1 MNQNRPHGHTTL
13 SNFLNG
19 WRLLGV
25 VTAALALAA
34 LFILATVPGMDGVRL
49 IIRITARSSF
59 ALFVMAFSASAL
71 VSLFPGTLTRWLRV
85 NRRYLGL
92 SFAVSHG
99 IHGAAIVALA
109 IADPDLFA
117 RLTNTATT
125 VSGSIAYGFIA
136 AMALTSF
143 DRTAA
148 LIGRRAWVTLHA
160 AGGWYLWV
168 SFMVSF
174 GKRAVHSGFHQP
186 FIAVLTAVLILK
198 IAAWSAKRFAGKR
211 ASAVNMP

>member
-1 MNQNRPHGHTTL
+1 MNQNRAYGRTAL
-13 SNFLNG
+13 SNLLNG

-25 VTAALALAA
+25 VATALTLAT
-34 LFILATVPGMDGVRL
+34 LFILATVSGMDGVRL

-59 ALFVMAFSASAL
+59 TLFVLAFSASAL

-99 IHGAAIVALA
+99 IHGAAILALA
-109 IADPDLFA
+109 IADPALFA
-117 RLTNTATT
+117 RLTNTATI
-125 VSGSIAYGFIA
+125 VSGGIAYGFIA

-168 SFMVSF
+168 SFMFSF

-186 FIAVLTAVLILK
+186 FIAVLIAVVILK

-211 ASAVNMP
+211 ARTAEMP